1 MLKQPIMTRK
11 THLISTLSTA
21 KLKWT
26 HFISTISLP
35 LASVVKLRGMTCSL
49 ACSSR
54 LAIRKAGS
62 WVPQIVPWYYYKCH
76 FAMNSH
82 VRLLVGLLD
91 GRLVGM
97 FGRSLCRDFL
107 KGQKIHF
114 HTLIAVKWCYASKNA
129 FLELTTIMFE
139 DNRLLKMTVNP
150 SSATLSSI
158 GHVKLFCKQVLRD
171 MYVVRIY

>member
-1 MLKQPIMTRK
+1 M
-11 THLISTLSTA
+11 
-21 KLKWT
+21 
-26 HFISTISLP
+26 
-35 LASVVKLRGMTCSL
+35 
-49 ACSSR
+49 
-54 LAIRKAGS
+54 
-62 WVPQIVPWYYYKCH
+62 PQIVPWYYYKCH

-97 FGRSLCRDFL
+97 FGRSFCRDFL

-114 HTLIAVKWCYASKNA
+114 HTLIAVSVSLTLSDTLHLRML
-129 FLELTTIMFE
+129 FMELTTIMFE

-150 SSATLSSI
+150 SRATLSSI

-171 MYVVRIY
+171 MYVLIKKKERKKWISTK